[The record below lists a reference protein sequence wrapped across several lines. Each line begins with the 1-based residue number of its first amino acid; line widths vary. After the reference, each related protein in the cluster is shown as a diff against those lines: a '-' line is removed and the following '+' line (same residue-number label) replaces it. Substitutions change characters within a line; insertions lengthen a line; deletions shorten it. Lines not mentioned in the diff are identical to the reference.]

1 MLKTNSV
8 YRHLFKSKQIAFSG
22 GIQLPFKRFNSSSDG
37 PKEVFT
43 RINDPKDPKRQN
55 FFQYTWGS
63 WLIDDKIEKA
73 KRQTKFS
80 IEGLTKLIQ
89 NLGKETKNAEKDE
102 NGATSITPP
111 KKLDDGSV
119 ILPHNSKAV
128 SDSDD
133 SLLIKSIASIHEGKH
148 HRIYKVSLSSGKD
161 LVLRIPYKLESDYA
175 ISQKIKSECATI
187 DFLDLKLGLK
197 VPKIIAYGPDS
208 QNSVESPFILME
220 YISGDLLMRKWDPL
234 TPDVEGSSDKLL
246 SVIEPIAAFQEKV
259 LSFTFNKFGSLY
271 FSSDVSA
278 LEQDNIPYDGEESE
292 ELQNR
297 WKIGPTISRSFA
309 KNKNKLSSKHISQYN
324 KVVDSDKPLEVISS
338 VAEVELENL
347 KNRLALA
354 QADAGGKVENIT
366 LLNKMITTFEH
377 LKVIAPK
384 SINPNSKAIPNVGE
398 IFKPRLNLPD
408 LDPLN
413 VIVAKEKNDEFF
425 FLDFEYS
432 SIQPFIL
439 TSYPAFVA
447 YQGVKIYNL
456 EEEVPGFNELEER
469 EKEQYRFVYYKT
481 RNERLWELELNK
493 RRHDLIAIASPYIK
507 ALKNPYIQALNF
519 KNDKD
524 YLYVEEAIIQLQ
536 PYWETF
542 VLNELCNDENKEFPI
557 EYSSEYL
564 DEHQTDLDAYQMEL
578 ASQPFAATGG
588 WVPQDMFS
596 SLKEQGILVADSN
609 GNYKIQF
616 EEQKDNEKDT
626 N

>member
-8 YRHLFKSKQIAFSG
+8 CRHLLKSKKIAFPG
-22 GIQLPFKRFNSSSDG
+22 GRQLPFKRFNSSSDG

-63 WLIDDKIEKA
+63 WLVDDKIEKA

-89 NLGKETKNAEKDE
+89 SLGNEAKSVEKNG
-102 NGATSITPP
+102 NGEALITPP
-111 KKLDDGSV
+111 RKLDDGSV

-128 SDSDD
+128 SDSAD

-187 DFLDLKLGLK
+187 DFLDLKLGLN
-197 VPKIIAYGPDS
+197 VPKVIAYGPNS
-208 QNSVESPFILME
+208 QNLVESPFILME
-220 YISGDLLMRKWDPL
+220 FISGDLLMRKWDPL
-234 TPDVEGSSDKLL
+234 TPDVEGSNDKLQ

-271 FSSDVSA
+271 FLNDLTA
-278 LEQDNIPYDGEESE
+278 LEQDNIPYDGEESA

-309 KNKNKLSSKHISQYN
+309 KNKNKLSSKQVSQYN
-324 KVVDSDKPLEVISS
+324 KVIDLDKPLEVISS

-354 QADAGGKVENIT
+354 QADAGGKVEDIT

-377 LKVIAPK
+377 LKDIAPK
-384 SINPNSKAIPNVGE
+384 LINPNSKAIPNVGE
-398 IFKPRLNLPD
+398 IFKPRLYLPD

-413 VIVAKEKNDEFF
+413 VIVAKERNDEFF

-481 RNERLWELELNK
+481 RNERMWELELNK

-524 YLYVEEAIIQLQ
+524 YLYIEEAIIQLQ

-542 VLNELCNDENKEFPI
+542 VLNELCNDDSKEFPI

-564 DEHQTDLDAYQMEL
+564 DVHQTDLDAYQLEL

-596 SLKEQGILVADSN
+596 SLKEQGLLVADSN

>member
-1 MLKTNSV
+1 MLRTNLF
-8 YRHLFKSKQIAFSG
+8 YRYLLKSKHVAFPSG
-22 GIQLPFKRFNSSSDG
+22 RQLPSKRFNSSSDG

-43 RINDPKDPKRQN
+43 RINDPKDPKRQS

-63 WLIDDKIEKA
+63 WLVDDKIEKA

-89 NLGKETKNAEKDE
+89 GLGDEAKSLKNTG
-102 NGATSITPP
+102 NGEVLITPP

-119 ILPHNSKAV
+119 ILPHNLRAISGSAG
-128 SDSDD
+128 

-187 DFLDLKLGLK
+187 DFLDLKLGLN
-197 VPKIIAYGPDS
+197 VPKVIAYGPNS
-208 QNSVESPFILME
+208 QNLVESPFILME
-220 YISGDLLMRKWDPL
+220 FISGDLLMRKWDPL
-234 TPDVEGSSDKLL
+234 TPDVEGSNDKLS

-271 FSSDVSA
+271 FLSDVSA
-278 LEQDNIPYDGEESE
+278 LEQDNIPYDGEESV

-309 KNKNKLSSKHISQYN
+309 KNKNKLSSKQVSQYN
-324 KVVDSDKPLEVISS
+324 KVIDLDKPLEVMSS

-354 QADAGGKVENIT
+354 QADAGGKVEDIT

-377 LKVIAPK
+377 LKVMAPK
-384 SINPNSKAIPNVGE
+384 LINPHSKAIPNVGE

-413 VIVAKEKNDEFF
+413 VIIAKERNHECF

-432 SIQPFIL
+432 TIQPFIL

-456 EEEVPGFNELEER
+456 EEEVPGFNELEEK

-524 YLYVEEAIIQLQ
+524 YLYIEEAIIQLQ

-542 VLNELCNDENKEFPI
+542 VLNELCNDDNKEFPI
-557 EYSSEYL
+557 DYSSEYL

-596 SLKEQGILVADSN
+596 SLKEQGLLVTDSN

-616 EEQKDNEKDT
+616 EGQKDNEKDT